1 MYMYIQRARV
11 IWRFYIV
18 PNIFLHNSNMLNG
31 FLEIYF
37 GGGPIGS
44 PNPNLIRGQWDAKY
58 VMLVSYGGKLNPK
71 TRKFHIDDY
80 E

>member
-1 MYMYIQRARV
+1 
-11 IWRFYIV
+11 
-18 PNIFLHNSNMLNG
+18 MLNG